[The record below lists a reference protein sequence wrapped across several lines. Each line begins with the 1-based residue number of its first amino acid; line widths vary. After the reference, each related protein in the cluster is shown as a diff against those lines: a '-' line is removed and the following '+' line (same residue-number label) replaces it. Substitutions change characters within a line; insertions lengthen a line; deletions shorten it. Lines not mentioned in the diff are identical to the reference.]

1 LPSTSLARPC
11 STSGAAPVHRWASER
26 ARLILSAYAIC
37 TAALAIGVAL
47 LPSSG
52 GPDPL
57 VEFPWIAGA
66 SVAVVG
72 SLVAMAGVWTATG
85 AYAVVFWCFHFGLV
99 AVLGTGLVGIE
110 DLSVWDLSWIT
121 GPYAGE
127 AARMALAG
135 GSAFAAGASIVY
147 AMKRGTLTHH
157 YPTETAAPAH
167 EFGTAGSLLVLGGMG
182 VWCAIVVSTGGLG
195 GFFASYG
202 DYLEAT
208 VSFGELLGLAWL
220 VTGCGIVL
228 SVSGK
233 SGRLR
238 TMATT
243 AFVAL
248 TAVAL
253 PLGLRGDVMFRGA
266 AALVAAARCGRVPS
280 VAKALALG
288 VALIVAIPIIREV
301 RQTGLRGLPG
311 AALEPRMYE
320 AFAEMGASLNP
331 VEKVVRWRVEGDPL
345 ERGQSYWAPIE
356 RAAARLLPG
365 VSTVAVEDDLR
376 ITSVLVTA
384 RVGAIGF
391 SPVAE
396 AYRNFGAPGV
406 AIVLGLLGTVMAAMD
421 SIRARRTAVLTL
433 AMVYVPLLVN
443 VRNSFVSVPAHCAFG
458 VALILVLGTIRHV
471 VGSVLCRP
479 YARPAYIRSEI

>member
-1 LPSTSLARPC
+1 VPK
-11 STSGAAPVHRWASER
+11 WASRHAR
-26 ARLILSAYAIC
+26 AVQIAYAIS
-37 TAALAIGVAL
+37 TAALALGLVL
-47 LPSSG
+47 LPANAS
-52 GPDPL
+52 PDPIEAFL
-57 VEFPWIAGA
+57 WISAA
-66 SVAVVG
+66 SVAVVC
-72 SLVAMAGVWTATG
+72 SLVAMAGMWTATG
-85 AYAVVFWCFHFGLV
+85 VYAVVFWCFHFGLV
-99 AVLGTGLVGIE
+99 AVLGTGFVGIE
-110 DLSVWDLSWIT
+110 DLSVWDLSWIS
-121 GPYAGE
+121 GPHVGE

-135 GSAFAAGASIVY
+135 ISAFAAGASIVY
-147 AMKRGTLTHH
+147 AMRRGTFTHH
-157 YPTETAAPAH
+157 YAAQTAGPAH
-167 EFGTAGSLLVLGGMG
+167 EFGTAGSLLVLGGIG
-182 VWCAIVVSTGGLG
+182 AWAAIVVSTAGLS
-195 GFFASYG
+195 GFFASYS
-202 DYLEAT
+202 DYLQAT
-208 VSFGELLGLAWL
+208 ASFGELLGITWL

-238 TMATT
+238 TIAAA
-243 AFVAL
+243 AFAAL

-280 VAKALALG
+280 VGKALALG
-288 VALIVAIPIIREV
+288 MALIVAIPVIREV

-331 VEKVVRWRVEGDPL
+331 VEKVVRWRAEGDPL

-365 VSTVAVEDDLR
+365 IGTTAADDDLR
-376 ITSVLVTA
+376 ITSVLVTD

-406 AIVLGLLGTVMAAMD
+406 AIVLGLLGTMMAAID
-421 SIRARRTAVLTL
+421 SIRVRRTAALTL

-458 VALILVLGTIRHV
+458 VVLILVLGTIRHV